1 LLFSALI
8 ISAATGFFVDKDSRT
23 PQRLRRR
30 RRVAPKAVQTEQAG
44 QRVIGMVGANEIV
57 SVQEK
62 NNEVVE
68 KVAMHLRAAGA
79 LGTCVA
85 AATVAPAA
93 ILAVPAIAVWATM
106 PAVRSA
112 SAYWKENGRPDIY
125 SLSVSRFSMLLL
137 SQNFPSVFLGMMM
150 RWGHGKLYLSTKDRS
165 RRMISDL
172 FGKQSDTAW
181 LVTEDGE
188 SLVPIANLKVGDV
201 VAVQAGDLLPVDGVV
216 VSGAARVDQQ
226 MLTGE
231 ERPVEL
237 FAGER
242 AFAGTQLISGKVLI
256 KAERTG
262 AETTAGRIVAVLNQ
276 TTEYRLTT
284 EIQAKKIADRSAPYH
299 LALGALA
306 LPFIGMYRTAGLLL
320 ALPTAEV
327 LLFTGPIGMLHT
339 LSRAAEHGIAI
350 MDGRTLEMLPEVDT
364 VVFDKTGTLTEPVPA
379 VDRIVCEDGIGENE
393 LLAWAAAAESRQG
406 HPVALAIRGEA
417 DRRALEVIEP
427 DEADYS
433 PSNGIQAR
441 IGDDLILVGSGR
453 YMDMMDVTV
462 TEGAR
467 EAEAQART
475 LGRPFVFVARN
486 GAMAGTIVLRTSL
499 RPEARGVVKA
509 LQARGL
515 HVRILS
521 GDGRAQT
528 EAAAEELGVDGFDA
542 EVLPHE
548 KAEVVQKLRAEGR
561 FVCFV
566 GDGIND
572 LVAMRAAQVS
582 VAVAGATTA
591 ANAVAGIVIYDGDL
605 EHVVDMLKIGD
616 LFRKRMSESIMVS
629 FLPDSVSVG
638 LILFGGAGFL
648 TAAVI
653 GWFSVGTALLT
664 FLRPWPEELTTPVH
678 KAVRGPQAVRVP
690 RRSRRPRLLA
700 PVANAT
706 GHGHGDHGHG
716 GKVIEGE
723 LASSAQ

>member
-1 LLFSALI
+1 MLFSTLI
-8 ISAATGFFVDKDSRT
+8 LSAVAGFFVDKDSRT
-23 PQRLRRR
+23 PIRRR
-30 RRVAPKAVQTEQAG
+30 RRRGPQRAVTLEQPE
-44 QRVIGMVGANEIV
+44 QRVIGMVGSNEIV
-57 SVQEK
+57 AVQEK

-93 ILAVPAIAVWATM
+93 MLAVPAIAVWATM

-125 SLSVSRFSMLLL
+125 SLGVTRFSMLLL
-137 SQNFPSVFLGMMM
+137 SQNFASVFVGMLM

-172 FGKQSDTAW
+172 FGKQADTGW
-181 LVTEDGE
+181 LVTDAGE
-188 SLVPIANLKVGDV
+188 VRVAISDLKVGDV
-201 VAVQAGDLLPVDGVV
+201 VAVQAGDLIPVDGVV
-216 VSGAARVDQQ
+216 TSGAARVDQQ

-237 FAGER
+237 FPGER
-242 AFAGTQLISGKVLI
+242 AFAGTQLISGRVQI
-256 KAERTG
+256 KSERTG

-299 LALGALA
+299 LGIGALA
-306 LPFIGMYRTAGLLL
+306 LPFLGMYRTAGLLL

-327 LLFTGPIGMLHT
+327 LLFTGPIGMLRT

-379 VDRIVCEDGIGENE
+379 VDRIVCEVGIRENE
-393 LLAWAAAAESRQG
+393 LLAWAAAAESRQS

-417 DRRALEVIEP
+417 TERALEIMEP

-441 IGDDLILVGSGR
+441 IGEDLIQVGSGR
-453 YMDMMDVTV
+453 YMEMMDVALTSRARDA
-462 TEGAR
+462 ESEAR
-467 EAEAQART
+467 EK
-475 LGRPFVFVARN
+475 GRPFVFVALN
-486 GAMAGTIVLRTSL
+486 GKMAGTIVLRTSL

-528 EAAAEELGVDGFDA
+528 EAAALELGVDGFDA

-629 FLPDSVSVG
+629 FLPDSLSVG
-638 LILFGGAGFL
+638 LILFGGAGFM
-648 TAAVI
+648 TAVML
-653 GWFSVGTALLT
+653 GWLSVGTALVT
-664 FLRPWPEELTTPVH
+664 FLRPWPEDLTSRVRKAGKPV
-678 KAVRGPQAVRVP
+678 RRT
-690 RRSRRPRLLA
+690 RRSRRRRFLA
-700 PVANAT
+700 SPGTIHSEPV
-706 GHGHGDHGHG
+706 HG
-716 GKVIEGE
+716 GRIIEGE
-723 LASSAQ
+723 LAPPGQ